1 MEAPEAA
8 LSFLG
13 LAARSGA
20 VAWGTDL
27 VREAARRGALRLA
40 LLAGDASENSRAKL
54 IPLLE
59 ARSIPYRVVADREIL
74 GRAVGRPPLAA
85 VGVTDAGMARRLG
98 ELLPGS
104 AGQEST
110 S

>member
-1 MEAPEAA
+1 MAAPEAA
-8 LSFLG
+8 LRFLG

-20 VAWGTDL
+20 VAWGTEL
-27 VREAARRGALRLA
+27 VREAARHGVLRLA

-54 IPLLE
+54 VPLLE
-59 ARSIPYRVVADREIL
+59 ARAIPYRVVADRATL
-74 GRAVGRPPLAA
+74 GTAVGRPPLAA
-85 VGVTDAGMARRLG
+85 VGVTDPGMARRLA
-98 ELLPGS
+98 ELLAAG